1 MTAYGETS
9 TTNPGS
15 KSAAEIEREVKQER
29 AHVERTL
36 DELQERLSPGQLID
50 QAVTYLRGSGGADLM
65 RNLGETVKQNPMP
78 LALVGVGLA
87 WMMFA
92 DRRDRYARPSYWDE
106 DDDLAYDA
114 DRDQADL
121 YPEDDPY
128 EVGVSASAYG
138 TGAATAVEHD
148 NGEGWADR
156 AKATAEGAKDKA
168 AELGERARGLAE
180 DATAGAGRLG
190 AAARERLSRA
200 RALAGRAGDGRALAR
215 RYGRRARR
223 GFLHTLDEHPL
234 VLGAI
239 GLALGAA
246 LGSALPPSES
256 EDRLLGE
263 TRDRLKR
270 QAVKIGH
277 EQVKKAEAAAGAAYD
292 AAREE
297 TERQGLTPEAV
308 TQAAKEATSAARQ
321 KVERVGEVAAS
332 AARSEMKGS
341 GSEQERD
348 TV

>member
-1 MTAYGETS
+1 MVRQS

-50 QAVTYLRGSGGADLM
+50 QAVTYLRGSGGADFM
-65 RNLGETVKQNPMP
+65 RNLGETVKRNPVP

-87 WMMFA
+87 WMMLG
-92 DRRDRYARPSYWDE
+92 DRRDRYDRSPYWDE

-114 DRDQADL
+114 DRDEADL
-121 YPEDDPY
+121 YDEDDPY
-128 EVGVSASAYG
+128 TVGVSASAYG

-168 AELGERARGLAE
+168 AELRERARGLAE

-200 RALAGRAGDGRALAR
+200 RELAGRAGEGRALAR
-215 RYGRRARR
+215 RYGRRARQ

-246 LGSALPPSES
+246 LGSALPPSEP

-270 QAVKIGH
+270 QAVKTGH

-297 TERQGLTPEAV
+297 AERQGLTPEAV
-308 TQAAKEATSAARQ
+308 TQAAKEATAAARQ
-321 KVERVGEVAAS
+321 KVERVGEAAAS
-332 AARSEMKGS
+332 AARSEVEGS
-341 GSEQERD
+341 GSEQKHD
-348 TV
+348 TA